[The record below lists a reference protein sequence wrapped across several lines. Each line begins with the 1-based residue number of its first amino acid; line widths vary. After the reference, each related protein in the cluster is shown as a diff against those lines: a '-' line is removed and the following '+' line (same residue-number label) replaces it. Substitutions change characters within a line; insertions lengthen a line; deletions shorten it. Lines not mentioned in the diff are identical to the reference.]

1 MYNIDISLLCQICEI
16 GEGIKY
22 VELNNTVGQRWYI
35 PLRNSNMHLSLF
47 QPSSVKGKIVVSAF
61 NIIKYIPLILHRIN
75 AKRIK
80 LRFVP
85 EFQAFVDN
93 LFGCKN
99 CTFGIFCGSP
109 GFHQKPTLL
118 IANSDKILGYCK
130 LTDNPLVKKM
140 FVKEKNNLDYLYS
153 KGIHNVPK
161 SLFCGTLDFCHNI
174 DVFIQTTQR
183 SSRIKI
189 AKPTSKE
196 LIDFIKEWT
205 IKTSKEILFE
215 KSDFAKVLERLVTEL
230 KLIDNVEIQKI
241 YSQAI
246 TYLIHNRSVILNY
259 CAYHGDLT
267 PWNSFITEGHFYAFD
282 LEYFGQSYTP
292 WCDYF
297 HFYTQDMLYNNA
309 NADAKQIYHQ
319 YVKLRSN
326 ELSILNTPDF
336 LYLAY
341 LLVIADFY
349 LNRDNG
355 ILNERIE
362 QCFNVWSELITYLL
376 YDLKKNHKPHCII
389 N

>member
-1 MYNIDISLLCQICEI
+1 M
-16 GEGIKY
+16 
-22 VELNNTVGQRWYI
+22 
-35 PLRNSNMHLSLF
+35 
-47 QPSSVKGKIVVSAF
+47 
-61 NIIKYIPLILHRIN
+61 
-75 AKRIK
+75 
-80 LRFVP
+80 
-85 EFQAFVDN
+85 
-93 LFGCKN
+93 
-99 CTFGIFCGSP
+99 
-109 GFHQKPTLL
+109 
-118 IANSDKILGYCK
+118 
-130 LTDNPLVKKM
+130 
-140 FVKEKNNLDYLYS
+140 
-153 KGIHNVPK
+153 
-161 SLFCGTLDFCHNI
+161 
-174 DVFIQTTQR
+174 
-183 SSRIKI
+183 
-189 AKPTSKE
+189 
-196 LIDFIKEWT
+196 
-205 IKTSKEILFE
+205 
-215 KSDFAKVLERLVTEL
+215 ERLVTEL